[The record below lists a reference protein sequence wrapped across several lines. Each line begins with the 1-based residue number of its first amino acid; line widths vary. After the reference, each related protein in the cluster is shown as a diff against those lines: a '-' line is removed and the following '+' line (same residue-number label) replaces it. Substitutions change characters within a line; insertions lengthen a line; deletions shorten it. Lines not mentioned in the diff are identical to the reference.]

1 MTDTNEQN
9 KVIPTGYPELDKLL
23 DGGLRNGELIMTT
36 EDNAEYMDVALLL
49 SIAENVCNSGGSVLF
64 FSFAK
69 TKDYLLKKMKE
80 HHFNSVNRFVCI
92 DDMSGTLSDI
102 RTTISASLNH
112 VNLVCIDTLNYI
124 HTDEGGLPSDDYVN
138 AYNLRNMAALFNIPI
153 ISSFIR
159 SQDQDKNVSI
169 LRFADI
175 ILNIT
180 AKVQS
185 DKMEVSVNRQYHHP
199 SIELK
204 ADSYNWR
211 FENI

>member
-1 MTDTNEQN
+1 MTDIQD
-9 KVIPTGYPELDKLL
+9 KVVSTGYTELDKLL

-36 EDNAEYMDVALLL
+36 EDNADYMDVVLLL

-124 HTDEGGLPSDDYVN
+124 HTDEGGLPSDNYVN
-138 AYNLRNMAALFNIPI
+138 AYNLSNMAALFNIPI
-153 ISSFIR
+153 MSSFIR

-180 AKVQS
+180 ARAQN
-185 DKMEVSVNRQYHHP
+185 DKMKISVNRQYHIP

-204 ADSYNWR
+204 ADCDNWR
-211 FENI
+211 FDNI

>member
-1 MTDTNEQN
+1 MTDIQD
-9 KVIPTGYPELDKLL
+9 KVVSTGYTELDKLL

-36 EDNAEYMDVALLL
+36 EDNADYMDVVLLL

-102 RTTISASLNH
+102 RTTISALLNH

-124 HTDEGGLPSDDYVN
+124 HTDEGGLPSDYYVN
-138 AYNLRNMAALFNIPI
+138 AYNLSNMAALFNIPI
-153 ISSFIR
+153 MSSFIR

-180 AKVQS
+180 ARAQN
-185 DKMEVSVNRQYHHP
+185 DKMKISVNRQYHIP

-204 ADSYNWR
+204 ADCDNWR
-211 FENI
+211 FDNI

>member
-1 MTDTNEQN
+1 MTDIQD
-9 KVIPTGYPELDKLL
+9 KVVSTGYTELDKLL

-36 EDNAEYMDVALLL
+36 EDNADYMDVVLLL

-102 RTTISASLNH
+102 RTTISALLNH

-124 HTDEGGLPSDDYVN
+124 HTDEGGLPSDNYVN
-138 AYNLRNMAALFNIPI
+138 AYNLSNMAALFNIPI
-153 ISSFIR
+153 MSSFIR

-180 AKVQS
+180 ARAQN
-185 DKMEVSVNRQYHHP
+185 DKMKISVNRQYHIP

-204 ADSYNWR
+204 ADCDNWR
-211 FENI
+211 FDNI